1 MSPALPI
8 SQIPDRQVDL
18 RAHEE
23 TFATFNSTSIPSCH
37 TLTGAA

>member
-8 SQIPDRQVDL
+8 SHIPDRQVDL

-23 TFATFNSTSIPSCH
+23 TLATFNSPPSH
-37 TLTGAA
+37 PVTH